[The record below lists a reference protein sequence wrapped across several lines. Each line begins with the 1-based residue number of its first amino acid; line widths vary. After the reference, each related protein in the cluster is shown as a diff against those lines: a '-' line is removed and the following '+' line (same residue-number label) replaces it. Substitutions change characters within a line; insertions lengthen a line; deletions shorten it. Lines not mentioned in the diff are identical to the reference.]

1 MLQSN
6 GYLIY
11 QFNIYCMRHI
21 KKFDTYQINEEESV
35 LRNLLLSAALSIG
48 LNYADAQTIE
58 TDSMKT
64 EVVKDISNF
73 NKTIVMTGD
82 LDDNYRKLTDELSKK
97 LNDPELFVDKYL
109 FRQSNGTLIVQ
120 PNFVEGLELHLRRN
134 LFELGYNIKF

>member
-1 MLQSN
+1 
-6 GYLIY
+6 
-11 QFNIYCMRHI
+11 MRHI

-109 FRQSNGTLIVQ
+109 FRQSNGTLIVN

-134 LFELGYNIKF
+134 LILKDYEDELRKISELH

>member
-1 MLQSN
+1 
-6 GYLIY
+6 
-11 QFNIYCMRHI
+11 MRHI

-58 TDSMKT
+58 ADSLKT

-82 LDDNYRKLTDELSKK
+82 LDDNYRKLTNELSKK
-97 LNDPELFVDKYL
+97 LNEPELFVDKYL
-109 FRQSNGTLIVQ
+109 FRQSNGTLIVN

-134 LFELGYNIKF
+134 LFELGYSIKF